1 MVIAIDGP
9 ACAGKSTLS
18 GLVAK
23 SLNIHS
29 LNTGMIFR
37 AIAYL
42 LHKNNVDELDE
53 EKIKSILADAK
64 IDVEFVG
71 DSQIV
76 YVNGEDTTPYV
87 ALPII
92 SSKASLFSQLQV
104 VRDIVKSIQ
113 HKFADNYD
121 LVVEGRDIGTEIFP
135 NAKYKFFIIASVDS
149 RAQRRYQTL
158 KENGE
163 DITLEQV
170 KESLLAR
177 DYNDSHRAISPLRK
191 ASDAIEIDTSNDTI
205 EQSLQKIL
213 SYIKE

>member
-42 LHKNNVDELDE
+42 LHKNNVEELE
-53 EKIKSILADAK
+53 EDKIKSILGSAK
-64 IDVEFVG
+64 IDVEFV
-71 DSQIV
+71 DNDQIV
-76 YVNGEDTTPYV
+76 YVNGENTLPYV
-87 ALPII
+87 SLPII
-92 SSKASLFSQLQV
+92 SSKASLFSQLLC
-104 VRDIVKSIQ
+104 VREVVKSIQ
-113 HKFADNYD
+113 HKFAQNYD

-135 NAKYKFFIIASVDS
+135 NAKYKFFIIASIES
-149 RAQRRYQTL
+149 RAQRRYETL
-158 KENGE
+158 KEKGE
-163 DITLEQV
+163 DITLDQV

-177 DYNDSHRAISPLRK
+177 DYNDSHRAISPLKK

-213 SYIKE
+213 SHIKG